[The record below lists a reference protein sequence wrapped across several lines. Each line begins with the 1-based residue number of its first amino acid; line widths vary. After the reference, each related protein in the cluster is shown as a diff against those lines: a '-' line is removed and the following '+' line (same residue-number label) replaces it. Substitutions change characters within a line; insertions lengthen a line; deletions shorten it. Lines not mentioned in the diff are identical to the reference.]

1 MNTSHSEK
9 KIQTQNVIDVLKNN
23 RKTLIA
29 SWVCKVKE
37 EFGDEVTLTDEEFA
51 DHMIYI
57 IDALIDEF
65 LEFQMADEKT
75 RQHLPGDMTYNDG
88 HIADSKQGGKKHGHQ
103 RANINAYNG
112 DKVYW
117 EYVLLRKV
125 LVDFLQQHHLL
136 DIDHLEIVTCVIE
149 RCTRQSMAVFTD
161 TLHTTQRKLLGT
173 VVHDIRSPLYVI
185 SMLGE
190 LAVEQHDIVKTPDYG
205 KRINSATA
213 RIALMLE
220 DMLQTLSIESGQGIE
235 LNFKQASL
243 NGLLS
248 TVAEDAISMYG
259 DKLKVNLPTE
269 EIATVFD
276 EIMFKRIFENLISN
290 AFKYGDQRSDVTVSA
305 AKKNGNIVL
314 EVHNFGNP
322 IAEEEWDEIFRF
334 FKSHESREEKHA
346 ESWGIGLA
354 FVKSAVEGHG
364 GTVSLS
370 SDRRNGT
377 CFKIELP
384 DDININ
390 GQTKIVKIE

>member
-1 MNTSHSEK
+1 MNNINSVSE
-9 KIQTQNVIDVLKNN
+9 IETQNVIDVLKNN
-23 RKTLIA
+23 RKPLIK

-37 EFGDEVTLTDEEFA
+37 EFGDEVTLTDDEFA

-65 LEFQMADEKT
+65 SEFDESEDKT
-75 RQHLPGDMTYNDG
+75 QHHLPGDMTYNDG
-88 HIADSKQGGKKHGHQ
+88 QISDSKRGGKKHGKQ
-103 RANINAYNG
+103 RANINAYNA

-136 DIDHLEIVTCVIE
+136 DIDHLEIVTNVIE
-149 RCTRQSMAVFTD
+149 RCTRESMAVFTD
-161 TLHTTQRKLLGT
+161 TLHSTQRKLLGT

-205 KRINSATA
+205 KRINSAAA
-213 RIALMLE
+213 RIAVMLE

-248 TVAEDAISMYG
+248 SVAEEAINMYG

-269 EIATVFD
+269 EIAAVFD
-276 EIMFKRIFENLISN
+276 EIMLKRIFENLISN
-290 AFKYGDQRSDVTVSA
+290 AFKYGDQQSDVTISA
-305 AKKNGNIVL
+305 VKKDGNIVVD
-314 EVHNFGNP
+314 VHNFGNP
-322 IAEEEWDEIFRF
+322 IAENERDEIFEY
-334 FKSHESREEKHA
+334 FKTHESRDNKHA
-346 ESWGIGLA
+346 KSWGIGLA

-370 SDRRNGT
+370 SDKEQGT
-377 CFKIELP
+377 RFIIELP
-384 DDININ
+384 EDTNVS
-390 GQTKIVKIE
+390 GQTKIVKID